1 MTSLFYKDDD
11 TASTC
16 SSKSQDEG
24 TKRRRRGGGGGG
36 GGEKTEIS
44 KPIKAP
50 ILRLNDRLM
59 KEGKQCLRLV
69 QLQAYR

>member
-24 TKRRRRGGGGGG
+24 TKRRRRGGGGG